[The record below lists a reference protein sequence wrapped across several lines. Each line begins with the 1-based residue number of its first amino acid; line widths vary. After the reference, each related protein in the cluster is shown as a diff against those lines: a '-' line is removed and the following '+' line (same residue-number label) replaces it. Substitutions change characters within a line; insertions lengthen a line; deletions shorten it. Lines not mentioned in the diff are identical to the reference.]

1 MGHILGIGT
10 MWGYDHLL
18 SGSQYVGSHALL
30 AYQLLSGNPS
40 ATSVPLE
47 TGGGPGTAGAHWSE
61 AAFGNELMTGFI
73 SGIPDPLSSVTI
85 GSLQDMGYTV
95 NYSAADPYALPGSH
109 VAAGP
114 DGASAYADPA
124 QAAPGGSGTV
134 GTSAI
139 ALFVDDQDQ
148 HGHDQADPPA
158 ANLALMTNY
167 MASTFVPPAG
177 ESAVVAPAQPSD
189 QPLLAHPVS

>member
-1 MGHILGIGT
+1 M
-10 MWGYDHLL
+10 
-18 SGSQYVGSHALL
+18 
-30 AYQLLSGNPS
+30 
-40 ATSVPLE
+40 PLE

-73 SGIPDPLSSVTI
+73 SGIPDPLSTVTI

-95 NYSAADPYALPGSH
+95 NYSAADAYTLPGSH
-109 VAAGP
+109 LAAGP

-148 HGHDQADPPA
+148 HGPD
-158 ANLALMTNY
+158 LALMTNY

-177 ESAVVAPAQPSD
+177 EGAVVAPAQLSD
-189 QPLLAHPVS
+189 QQLLAHPVS